1 MDLITPD
8 IGLIFW
14 TGLTFLILM
23 FVLTKF
29 VWKPI
34 MGVVNKREQ
43 NIQEAL
49 DMAKKTKAE
58 MEQLQTKNAN
68 LLKEARIERDE
79 MIKEAKETTVQMIES
94 AKAKAKEEADKIIE
108 NARISIEAEKTAAMS
123 ELRKDVAGIALE
135 IAEKII
141 REELSDRKSTRLN
154 SSHVRISYAVFC

>member
-1 MDLITPD
+1 
-8 IGLIFW
+8 
-14 TGLTFLILM
+14 
-23 FVLTKF
+23 
-29 VWKPI
+29 

-141 REELSDRKSTRLN
+141 REELSSDEKQRKLAQSFADDINLN
-154 SSHVRISYAVFC
+154 

>member
-14 TGLTFLILM
+14 TGLTFLLLM

-94 AKAKAKEEADKIIE
+94 AKAKAKEEADKVIE

-141 REELSDRKSTRLN
+141 REELSSDEKQRKLAQSFADDINLN
-154 SSHVRISYAVFC
+154 

>member
-141 REELSDRKSTRLN
+141 REELSSDEKQRKLAQSFADDINLN
-154 SSHVRISYAVFC
+154 

>member
-8 IGLIFW
+8 LGLIFW
-14 TGLTFLILM
+14 TGLTFIILM
-23 FVLTKF
+23 LVLTKF

-34 MGVVNKREQ
+34 MGVVNKREE

-58 MEQLQTKNAN
+58 IEKLQTQNAN

-79 MIKEAKETTVQMIES
+79 MIKEAKETTVQMIEG
-94 AKAKAKEEADKIIE
+94 AKAKAKEEADKIVE
-108 NARISIEAEKTAAMS
+108 NARVSIEAEKTAAMA

-141 REELSDRKSTRLN
+141 REELSSDEKQRKLAQSFADDINLN
-154 SSHVRISYAVFC
+154 

>member
-14 TGLTFLILM
+14 TGLTFLLLM

-141 REELSDRKSTRLN
+141 REELSSDEKQRKLAQSFADDINLN
-154 SSHVRISYAVFC
+154 

>member
-108 NARISIEAEKTAAMS
+108 NARISIETEKTAAMS

-141 REELSDRKSTRLN
+141 REELSSDEKQRKLAQSFADDINLN
-154 SSHVRISYAVFC
+154 

>member
-14 TGLTFLILM
+14 TGLTFLLLM

-49 DMAKKTKAE
+49 DMAKKNKAE

-108 NARISIEAEKTAAMS
+108 NARISIETEKTAAMS

-141 REELSDRKSTRLN
+141 REELSSDEKQRKLAQSFADDINLN
-154 SSHVRISYAVFC
+154 

>member
-8 IGLIFW
+8 LGLIFW
-14 TGLTFLILM
+14 TGLTFIILM
-23 FVLTKF
+23 LVLTKF

-34 MGVVNKREQ
+34 MGVVNKREE

-58 MEQLQTKNAN
+58 MEKLQTQNAN

-79 MIKEAKETTVQMIES
+79 MIKEAKETTVQMIEG
-94 AKAKAKEEADKIIE
+94 AKAKAKEEADKIVE
-108 NARISIEAEKTAAMS
+108 NARVSIEAEKTAAMA

-141 REELSDRKSTRLN
+141 REELSSDEKQRKLAQSFADDINLN
-154 SSHVRISYAVFC
+154 

>member
-14 TGLTFLILM
+14 TGLTFLLLM

-94 AKAKAKEEADKIIE
+94 AKAKAKEEADKILE

-141 REELSDRKSTRLN
+141 REELSSDEKQRKLAQSFADDINLN
-154 SSHVRISYAVFC
+154 